1 MRLLIL
7 FLLFSVSV
15 SSQTLLNN
23 LQIKV
28 GDEIVNY
35 DMKKCYKKG
44 KIITTPKGVKMKVVI
59 WPSYA
64 PWGKEYSLIIRSF
77 DGKYST
83 SQQFGSMEL
92 GLSINLNK

>member
-1 MRLLIL
+1 MRLIFL
-7 FLLFSVSV
+7 FLFFSISV

-23 LQIKV
+23 LQITI

-35 DMKKCYKKG
+35 NMKKCYKKG
-44 KIITTPKGVKMKVVI
+44 KIITTPNGIKLKVI
-59 WPSYA
+59 IFPSYA

-83 SQQFGSMEL
+83 SQQFGSMDL
-92 GLSINLNK
+92 GLNINLNK